1 LEKIPHLHNNGKTER
16 VKFGKIKRGFKSAI
30 DVVDTNNSEKSAEKI
45 KH

>member
-1 LEKIPHLHNNGKTER
+1 MDKIPHAGKTER

-30 DVVDTNNSEKSAEKI
+30 DVVDSNNNSEKGSEKL